1 MAIRKGPWKIHLI
14 TQDAYGPGA
23 REPKTQDPPLLF
35 NLGID
40 PGEKLD
46 VAEEHPDVL
55 KDLLG
60 EIMTHKKQLTPAE
73 SQLETRL

>member
-1 MAIRKGPWKIHLI
+1 
-14 TQDAYGPGA
+14 
-23 REPKTQDPPLLF
+23 
-35 NLGID
+35 
-40 PGEKLD
+40 LD

-60 EIMTHKKQLTPAE
+60 EIMTHEKQLTPAE